1 MQKRR
6 FLKVYIEIT
15 NKCNLNC
22 SFCSKTSRAD
32 RFMKVEEFEKV
43 VKEVSSYTN
52 LIALHVKGE
61 PLLHPNL
68 KEILDIAEKYNLK
81 VNITTNATLLS
92 KKIEVI
98 LNSNSIRQINISLH
112 SAEQNN
118 VDEEKYLEN
127 VFESVDKIHQN
138 TNIIISYRLWNLE
151 KIENNDINKNVLIK
165 LGEKYDI
172 QNIFEKA
179 KKNDFIEL
187 DKNIFLNQDI
197 EFEWPDI
204 NGDIIA
210 KTGKCYGLRNQIAI
224 LSNGDVVP
232 CCLDA
237 NSNIFLGN
245 IFNTSLKDII
255 ESDRAKAIILGFE
268 RQELVEDLCQR
279 CGFIKTKFSK

>member
-1 MQKRR
+1 MEKRR

-15 NKCNLNC
+15 NMCNLNC
-22 SFCSKTSRAD
+22 SFCSKTTRAD
-32 RFMKVEEFEKV
+32 RFMQVGEFEKV
-43 VKEVSSYTN
+43 VKEVIGYTN

-61 PLLHPNL
+61 PFLHPNL

-98 LNSNSIRQINISLH
+98 LNSKSIRQINISLH

-127 VFESVDKIHQN
+127 VFEGVDKIQQN
-138 TNIIISYRLWNLE
+138 TNIIISYRLWNLD

-165 LGEKYDI
+165 LGEKYGI
-172 QNIFEKA
+172 QNIFKKA

-197 EFEWPDI
+197 EFVWPDI
-204 NGDIIA
+204 NGDVIA

-237 NSNIFLGN
+237 DSNICLGN
-245 IFNTSLKDII
+245 IFTTTLKDII
-255 ESDRAKAIILGFE
+255 ESDRAKAIISGFE
-268 RQELVEDLCQR
+268 KKELVEDLCQR
-279 CGFIKTKFSK
+279 CGFIKTKFLK

>member
-1 MQKRR
+1 M
-6 FLKVYIEIT
+6 
-15 NKCNLNC
+15 
-22 SFCSKTSRAD
+22 
-32 RFMKVEEFEKV
+32 
-43 VKEVSSYTN
+43 
-52 LIALHVKGE
+52 
-61 PLLHPNL
+61 
-68 KEILDIAEKYNLK
+68 
-81 VNITTNATLLS
+81 
-92 KKIEVI
+92 
-98 LNSNSIRQINISLH
+98 
-112 SAEQNN
+112 
-118 VDEEKYLEN
+118 
-127 VFESVDKIHQN
+127 
-138 TNIIISYRLWNLE
+138 
-151 KIENNDINKNVLIK
+151 IK

>member
-1 MQKRR
+1 MEKRR

-15 NKCNLNC
+15 NMCNLNC

-68 KEILDIAEKYNLK
+68 KEILDITEKYNLK

-172 QNIFEKA
+172 ENIFEKA

>member
-1 MQKRR
+1 MEKRR

-15 NKCNLNC
+15 NMCNLNC

-68 KEILDIAEKYNLK
+68 KEILDITEKYNLK

>member
-1 MQKRR
+1 MEKRR

-22 SFCSKTSRAD
+22 SFCSKTVRED
-32 RFMKVEEFEKV
+32 RFMQVEEFEKV
-43 VKEVSSYTN
+43 VREVRNYTN

-68 KEILDIAEKYNLK
+68 KEILNIAEKYNLK
-81 VNITTNATLLS
+81 VNITTNATLLN
-92 KKIEVI
+92 KKIDVI
-98 LNSNSIRQINISLH
+98 LNSKSIRQINISLH

-118 VDEEKYLEN
+118 ADENKYVDN
-127 VFESVDKIHQN
+127 IFQSVDNIHQN
-138 TNIIISYRLWNLE
+138 TNIIISYRLWNLN
-151 KIENNDINKNVLIK
+151 KIENNEINKDILLK
-165 LGEKYDI
+165 LGEKYNI
-172 QNIFEKA
+172 QNIVEKA
-179 KKNDFIEL
+179 KKNEFIEL

-197 EFEWPDI
+197 EFVWPDI
-204 NGDIIA
+204 NNDVIS

-237 NSNIFLGN
+237 NSNICLGN
-245 IFNTSLKDII
+245 IFEKRLKDII
-255 ESDRAKAIILGFE
+255 ESDRAKVIISGFE

-279 CGFIKTKFSK
+279 CGFIRTKFSK

>member
-1 MQKRR
+1 MEKRR

-22 SFCSKTSRAD
+22 SFCSKTARAD
-32 RFMKVEEFEKV
+32 RFMQVEEFEKV
-43 VKEVSSYTN
+43 VKEVSNYTN

-61 PLLHPNL
+61 PLLHPHL

-98 LNSNSIRQINISLH
+98 LNSKSIRQINISLH

-118 VDEEKYLEN
+118 INEEKYLEN
-127 VFESVDKIHQN
+127 IFQSIDKIHQN
-138 TNIIISYRLWNLE
+138 TNIIISYRLWNLN
-151 KIENNDINKNVLIK
+151 KIENNEINKDVLIK
-165 LGEKYDI
+165 LGEKYHI
-172 QNIFEKA
+172 QNIVEEA
-179 KKNDFIEL
+179 KKNEFIEL

-204 NGDIIA
+204 NGDVIA

-237 NSNIFLGN
+237 NSNICLGN
-245 IFNTSLKDII
+245 IFNTCLKDII
-255 ESDRAKAIILGFE
+255 ESDRAKTIISGFE

-279 CGFIKTKFSK
+279 CCFIRIKFAK

>member
-1 MQKRR
+1 MEKRR

-22 SFCSKTSRAD
+22 SFCSKTVRED
-32 RFMKVEEFEKV
+32 RFMQVEEFEKV
-43 VKEVSSYTN
+43 VREVRNYTN

-81 VNITTNATLLS
+81 VNITTNATILS

-98 LNSNSIRQINISLH
+98 LNSKSIRQINISLH

-118 VDEEKYLEN
+118 VDENKYVDN
-127 VFESVDKIHQN
+127 IFQSVDNIHQN
-138 TNIIISYRLWNLE
+138 TNIIISYRLWNLD
-151 KIENNDINKNVLIK
+151 KIENNEINKDVLIK
-165 LGEKYDI
+165 LGEKYGI
-172 QNIFEKA
+172 KNIVEEA
-179 KKNDFIEL
+179 KKNEFIEL

-204 NGDIIA
+204 NGNVIA

-237 NSNIFLGN
+237 DSNICLGN
-245 IFNTSLKDII
+245 IFTTPLKDII
-255 ESDRAKAIILGFE
+255 ESDRAKAIISGFE
-268 RQELVEDLCQR
+268 KKELVENLCQR
-279 CGFIKTKFSK
+279 CGFIKTKFAK